1 MTTINAIG
9 AKTASSAKIVYTN
22 DISKKEKNELNKLLS
37 GNNWAEYDLD
47 GNGKLDKS
55 EVYEAKMNILSENEE
70 GNNNLF
76 AGENNYSEK
85 VSKDGSLTTITKMP
99 DGTTTKCIYDKNGN
113 IIEEIITDKNG
124 KSTSFKYKYDEK
136 TGFVLD

>member
-9 AKTASSAKIVYTN
+9 VKTGSSAKIVYTN

-37 GNNWAEYDLD
+37 GNNWTEYDLD

-76 AGENNYSEK
+76 AGENNYSET

-113 IIEEIITDKNG
+113 MIEEIITDKNG

-136 TGFVLD
+136 TGFIVD